1 MAKTGRT
8 PKPHHLRVIEGNPG
22 KRQLREPLKAPPS
35 KPRCP
40 SWLQDYAKT
49 VWRRLV
55 DILDGYGVLTTA
67 DREMMAA
74 YCEAVADYRNA
85 TETMAK
91 TGLLVQG
98 QKGNAVTNPL
108 WRIKRDAARQI
119 AEGSARFGLTPADR
133 VRLTGEPDG
142 GTRTAGD
149 PLEEVL
155 GA

>member
-1 MAKTGRT
+1 MARTGRT
-8 PKPHHLRVIEGNPG
+8 PKPHHLKVIEGNPG
-22 KRQLREPLKAPPS
+22 GRRLVEPVKPPPS

-40 SWLQDYAKT
+40 SWLDDYAKT

-67 DREMMAA
+67 DRETMAVYCQAVAA
-74 YCEAVADYRNA
+74 YREA
-85 TETMAK
+85 TEKIAK

-108 WRIKRDAARQI
+108 WRIQRDAARLI
-119 AEGSARFGLTPADR
+119 MEGSARFGLTPADR

-142 GTRTAGD
+142 SHGAGD
-149 PLEEVL
+149 TLEHLL

>member
-1 MAKTGRT
+1 MARTGRT
-8 PKPHHLRVIEGNPG
+8 PKPRHLKVLEGNPG
-22 KRQLREPLKAPPS
+22 GRRLVDPVKPPPS

-40 SWLQDYAKT
+40 SYLQPYAKT

-55 DILDGYGVLTTA
+55 DILDGYGILTTA
-67 DREMMAA
+67 DRESMAA
-74 YCEAVADYRNA
+74 YCEAVADYRKA
-85 TETMAK
+85 TEDLAK

-119 AEGSARFGLTPADR
+119 AEWSARFGLTPADR

-142 GTRTAGD
+142 TGSTGD
-149 PLEEVL
+149 DLEHLL

>member
-8 PKPHHLRVIEGNPG
+8 PKPRHLKVLEGNPG
-22 KRQLREPLKAPPS
+22 GRALGPELKPPPS

-49 VWRRLV
+49 TWRRLT
-55 DILDGYGVLTTA
+55 DILDGYGILTTA

-74 YCEAVADYRNA
+74 YCEAVADYRTA
-85 TETMAK
+85 TETLAK

-133 VRLTGEPDG
+133 VRLMGEPDG
-142 GTRTAGD
+142 SSSHGD
-149 PLEEVL
+149 DLEHLL